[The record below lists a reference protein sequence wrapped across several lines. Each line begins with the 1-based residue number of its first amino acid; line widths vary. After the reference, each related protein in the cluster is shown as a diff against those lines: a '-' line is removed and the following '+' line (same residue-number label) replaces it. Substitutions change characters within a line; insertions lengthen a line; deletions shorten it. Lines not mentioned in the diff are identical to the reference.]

1 MLTSRARSSVAQPRF
16 AGDTTWTPQLV
27 AGRRRS
33 NTKWSGSSL
42 LADHPIIAKRCRQPA
57 EATVCRWRSAEPLL
71 ARLRAGSVCFGDS
84 VRGGED
90 ADLAVGSGVL
100 ALGGRIVS

>member
-16 AGDTTWTPQLV
+16 AGDTTLTPQLV

-42 LADHPIIAKRCRQPA
+42 LADHPIIA
-57 EATVCRWRSAEPLL
+57 
-71 ARLRAGSVCFGDS
+71 
-84 VRGGED
+84 
-90 ADLAVGSGVL
+90 
-100 ALGGRIVS
+100 